1 MWLRSA
7 LVSSVYN
14 NKATFFL
21 YNLYFLGK
29 TSIKEAII
37 MGSEDDAKIKLTF
50 KSTLLKISLFALH
63 PKGERLVL
71 IESSITA
78 LIPGINYMSLIQN

>member
-1 MWLRSA
+1 
-7 LVSSVYN
+7 
-14 NKATFFL
+14 
-21 YNLYFLGK
+21 
-29 TSIKEAII
+29 
-37 MGSEDDAKIKLTF
+37 MGSEDDAKEKLTF

-78 LIPGINYMSLIQN
+78 LIPGINYMALIQN